1 MCPSLAGLQ
10 RPRQSALRL
19 GLHSASCAHEEHRS
33 NDGRQANHGKRDT
46 DRPGHVRRAHGACA
60 ALRRHRAPAPRP
72 SCGADQ
78 LICEKSDGSGREGSD
93 VLVCSNLAGGLRC

>member
-19 GLHSASCAHEEHRS
+19 GLQLRLVRAHEEHRS

-46 DRPGHVRRAHGACA
+46 ERPGHVRRAPM
-60 ALRRHRAPAPRP
+60 RAPRFDDIERWRP
-72 SCGADQ
+72 TVV
-78 LICEKSDGSGREGSD
+78 RH
-93 VLVCSNLAGGLRC
+93 